1 MTRTARTLD
10 ALRATALI
18 AAVALVLAGCSAFED
33 LFGDDKPERGEN
45 GQVSEVVEGAS
56 VFDIQ
61 DGDCLSQFA
70 TEGDVQEID
79 IIPCDQEHHQE
90 VLMITQITA
99 EQLPDEEAVKKL
111 VREECVPAF
120 KDFVGTS
127 FDDSSL
133 DIQYLS
139 PSQESWENQDD
150 RDIVCT
156 VYDPAGATTGTLK
169 DANR

>member
-18 AAVALVLAGCSAFED
+18 AAVGLVLTGCSAFED

-45 GQVSEVVEGAS
+45 GQVSEIAEGAS
-56 VFDIQ
+56 VFDIVE
-61 DGDCLSQFA
+61 GDCLSEFD
-70 TEGDVQEID
+70 TEGDVKEID
-79 IIPCDQEHHQE
+79 IIPCGQEHHQE
-90 VLMITQITA
+90 VLLITKITA
-99 EQLPDEEAVKKL
+99 KELPDDEAIKKL
-111 VREECVPAF
+111 VRDKCVPAF
-120 KDFVGTS
+120 NDFVGTS

-139 PSQESWENQDD
+139 PSQESWDNQED

-156 VYDPAGATTGTLK
+156 VYDPAGATTGSLEGA
-169 DANR
+169 DR